1 MSFLIMEKITHKVLI
16 NRGMQAT
23 KGDIC
28 KLLGLTLDAYEV
40 LRYELSIAWLQY
52 QGYFEATAR
61 LFILSRTFFT
71 WYYQRLH
78 EIDLW
83 FVRNYDKNSDDLL
96 QKYMEKGITMNLRPS
111 RMVLEAIRKEGFRLL
126 QEKPHFKNIKIF

>member
-1 MSFLIMEKITHKVLI
+1 
-16 NRGMQAT
+16 MQAT